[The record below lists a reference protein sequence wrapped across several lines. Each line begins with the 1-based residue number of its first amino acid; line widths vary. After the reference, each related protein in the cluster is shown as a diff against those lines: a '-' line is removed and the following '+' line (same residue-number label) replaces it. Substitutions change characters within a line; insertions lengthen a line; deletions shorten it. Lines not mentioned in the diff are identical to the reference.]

1 MAVQTA
7 TFEKTIRTLLDEKK
21 YQTVKDILV
30 TMEPADIAAVFDDFG
45 EERMALLFRLLP
57 KETAA
62 ETFAELESE
71 IQETLIRGFSDREL
85 HELVNELYVDD
96 AADLVDEMP
105 ANVVKRILAQA
116 DPQMRKEINEILRYP
131 ENSAGSIMT
140 TEYVSLRPK
149 MTVAEAITRIRRT
162 GVDKE
167 TIYTCYVT
175 EGRKLLGAVSV
186 KDLLL
191 AVDDDAPVSS
201 LMDENVISVST
212 LTDQEE
218 VATMLSKYNFLAL
231 PVVDTDG
238 RMVGIVTFDDAMDV
252 LVEET
257 TEDIEKM
264 AGMLPSEKTYL
275 RSTPWDL
282 FKHRIPWLALLM
294 ISATFTGLIIT
305 NFENALAAQVV
316 LTAFIPMLMDTGGNS
331 GSQASVT
338 IIRALSLGEL
348 EFSDAPKV
356 LRRAEGHLER
366 DPHRRALRLRARGAV
381 LRQDHALRPAAAR
394 QHGHHAHDRLR
405 GMLHDGADRADRQ
418 GRRLL
423 AADGGQEDRLRPGR
437 DGEPLHHDDRGR
449 ALAARLLRHRQ
460 RPAVLKKE
468 GRSGRSSLF
477 FVTKSLPLRYGRGRL
492 CVL

>member
-1 MAVQTA
+1 MEVHSTPM
-7 TFEKTIRTLLDEKK
+7 EKTIRALLDGKK
-21 YQTVKDILV
+21 YQTLKDVLV
-30 TMEPADIAAVFDDFG
+30 TWEPADLAAIFEALD
-45 EERMALLFRLLP
+45 EERTPLLFRLLP

-62 ETFAELESE
+62 ETFAELPPEN
-71 IQETLIRGFSDREL
+71 QELLIRGFSDREL
-85 HELVNELYVDD
+85 HDLVNELYVDD
-96 AADLVDEMP
+96 AADLVEEMP
-105 ANVVKRILAQA
+105 ANVVKRILEQA

-140 TEYVSLRPK
+140 TEYVSLRPN

-252 LVEET
+252 MVEET

-264 AGMLPSEKTYL
+264 AAILPTEKPYL
-275 RSTPWDL
+275 RSNSWDL
-282 FKHRIPWLALLM
+282 FKHRIPWLMLLM
-294 ISATFTGLIIT
+294 VSATFTGMIIT
-305 NFENALAAQVV
+305 GFESALAAQVV

-338 IIRALSLGEL
+338 VIRALSLGEL
-348 EFSDAPKV
+348 DFADLPRVMWKEIQTALLCGAALSAMCFGKIMLVDRLLLGNTDITVLTAFVVCFTMALTVLIAKLIGCTLPLCARRLGFDPAVMASPFITTIVDALSLLV
-356 LRRAEGHLER
+356 YFNIA
-366 DPHRRALRLRARGAV
+366 RAL
-381 LRQDHALRPAAAR
+381 
-394 QHGHHAHDRLR
+394 
-405 GMLHDGADRADRQ
+405 
-418 GRRLL
+418 
-423 AADGGQEDRLRPGR
+423 
-437 DGEPLHHDDRGR
+437 
-449 ALAARLLRHRQ
+449 
-460 RPAVLKKE
+460 
-468 GRSGRSSLF
+468 LF
-477 FVTKSLPLRYGRGRL
+477 G
-492 CVL
+492 